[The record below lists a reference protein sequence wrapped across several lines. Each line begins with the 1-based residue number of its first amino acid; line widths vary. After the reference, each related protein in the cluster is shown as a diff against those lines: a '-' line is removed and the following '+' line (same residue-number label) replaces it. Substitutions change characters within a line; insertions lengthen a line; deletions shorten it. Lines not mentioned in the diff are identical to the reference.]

1 MLWKIDNDSNFLEGG
16 GGEKMEITITIH
28 RLTELEGVIEKN
40 LKAFYEVGAAL
51 LEIRESKLYKDTH
64 TTFEDYCRD
73 RWDMT
78 RDYAYKLIGSS
89 QVVSNLGNV
98 DNCLQKPSTESQARP
113 LTRLSA
119 PLQKEA
125 WERAVETAPEGKVT
139 ARHVQNVVRE
149 IEGIETER
157 KVTIIKQKIP
167 KDEIVDEEFKNAFDA
182 FYWEVQRVRMENWSK
197 TSKEAALKFVILI
210 KDLIEVK

>member
-1 MLWKIDNDSNFLEGG
+1 
-16 GGEKMEITITIH
+16 MEITITIH

-64 TTFEDYCRD
+64 ATFEDYCRD

>member
-1 MLWKIDNDSNFLEGG
+1 
-16 GGEKMEITITIH
+16 MEITITIH

>member
-1 MLWKIDNDSNFLEGG
+1 MLWKIDNDSNFLEG

-64 TTFEDYCRD
+64 ATFEDYCRD